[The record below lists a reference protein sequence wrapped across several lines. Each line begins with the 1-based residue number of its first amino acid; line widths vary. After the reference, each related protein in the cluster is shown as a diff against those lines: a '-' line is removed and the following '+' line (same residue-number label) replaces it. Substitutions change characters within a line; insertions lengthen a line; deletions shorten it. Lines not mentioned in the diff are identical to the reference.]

1 MESYEP
7 FVLYELKNNLPI
19 ILRKHMTET
28 TVENMTKIVTE
39 SAPVYKLIKTAD
51 RTKYMR
57 EYMQNR
63 HKNDEKYEQHKQ
75 HCKKSYY
82 KRTYKD
88 KSDPELVEKYGIYLK
103 DVLKIKFHLRVL
115 MNGDLSDE
123 LKQEFLKNIGDI
135 FSD

>member
-1 MESYEP
+1 MS
-7 FVLYELKNNLPI
+7 
-19 ILRKHMTET
+19 ET
-28 TVENMTKIVTE
+28 MSENTTATMAE

-57 EYMQNR
+57 EYMQKR

-88 KSDPELVEKYGIYLK
+88 KSDPELVEKYGQYLK

-115 MNGDLSDE
+115 MDGELSDE
-123 LKQEFLKNIGDI
+123 LKQEFIKNIGDI
-135 FSD
+135 V